1 MQCMKNMNKT
11 IIEEDIDNIVKCNDF
26 SELKNKSVFITGA
39 TGLFGLWLL
48 EFLLFLNKKYDF
60 NISITILTRS
70 YNNFISKYPKFKDYN
85 INYIE
90 NDVVNFKLNKRYDFF
105 FDLVWAKLKNN
116 EYTYDTMISG
126 IKNVI
131 NICKDIEVEK
141 LLFISSGSVYGKQPF
156 NILKITEDTKGIPIN
171 DYAKAKKYS
180 EELLLDSKINIGI
193 ARGFSF
199 VGAYMKLDYFAMANF
214 IDSVINNRDI
224 IINGDGSP
232 IRSYLYMADAIYW
245 LLTIL
250 LKSKNKSIYNV
261 GGGGGISIYDL
272 AKKVAKQNNNYTGE
286 IKVLGKTNIGVA
298 PERYVP
304 DISKIIKE
312 LGVKENY
319 TLEAAIKRTIEYYKG
334 L

>member
-1 MQCMKNMNKT
+1 MNKT

-261 GGGGGISIYDL
+261 GGGGGGISIYDL

>member
-1 MQCMKNMNKT
+1 MNK
-11 IIEEDIDNIVKCNDF
+11 IVEEDIKSIIQKADFISKLNNKNILLIGGTGFFAKWFIILIDYLNNVF
-26 SELKNKSVFITGA
+26 S
-39 TGLFGLWLL
+39 
-48 EFLLFLNKKYDF
+48 F
-60 NISITILTRS
+60 NISLTITIRS
-70 YNNFISKYPKFKDYN
+70 YKKFVSEFINVIDINKYQ
-85 INYIE
+85 YIE
-90 NDVVNFKLNKRYDFF
+90 SDIENLKLDNKDFDFVLYFASPDPYVIDEEKLYNTIAQGTENIVNIFENANIERLIF
-105 FDLVWAKLKNN
+105 
-116 EYTYDTMISG
+116 TSSG
-126 IKNVI
+126 AVYGCNYHNSKETD
-131 NICKDIEVEK
+131 ICKPNTI
-141 LLFISSGSVYGKQPF
+141 
-156 NILKITEDTKGIPIN
+156 
-171 DYAKAKKYS
+171 YAKAKKYA
-180 EELLLDSKINIGI
+180 EELILQSNINISI
-193 ARGFSF
+193 ARCF
-199 VGAYMKLDYFAMANF
+199 VFNGPFNEKHNYFAMANF

-261 GGGGGISIYDL
+261 GGGGGGISIYDL

>member
-1 MQCMKNMNKT
+1 MNK
-11 IIEEDIDNIVKCNDF
+11 IVEEDIKSIIQKADFISKLNNKNILLIGGTGFFAKWFIILIDYLNNVF
-26 SELKNKSVFITGA
+26 S
-39 TGLFGLWLL
+39 
-48 EFLLFLNKKYDF
+48 F
-60 NISITILTRS
+60 NISLTITIRS
-70 YNNFISKYPKFKDYN
+70 YKKFVSEFINVIDINKYQ
-85 INYIE
+85 YIE
-90 NDVVNFKLNKRYDFF
+90 SDIENLKLDNKDFDFVLYFASPDPYVIDEEKLYNTIAQGTENIVNIFENANIERLIF
-105 FDLVWAKLKNN
+105 
-116 EYTYDTMISG
+116 TSSG
-126 IKNVI
+126 AVYGCNYHNSKETD
-131 NICKDIEVEK
+131 ICKPNTI
-141 LLFISSGSVYGKQPF
+141 
-156 NILKITEDTKGIPIN
+156 
-171 DYAKAKKYS
+171 YAKAKKYA
-180 EELLLDSKINIGI
+180 EELILQSNINVSI
-193 ARGFSF
+193 ARCF
-199 VGAYMKLDYFAMANF
+199 VFNGPFNEKHNYFAMANF

-261 GGGGGISIYDL
+261 GGGGGGISIYDL